1 MKSKLP
7 YIYIVDDNV
16 LTLKILRKNLMKVID
31 CKVRTFIKASE
42 CLRITE
48 LREPSLIISDYY
60 LTKEAEP
67 SFNGDRLLSELKEK
81 HPSIPVI
88 MYSSSNDTK
97 LIVDVISH
105 GAKNFIPSDI
115 NLVKKVT
122 KETSSYLEK
131 QAIFSKKHTLKTV
144 AIILFLIMSIVIA
157 RLTNYQYASVAFLII
172 LLVFIL
178 KGYVFKKK

>member
-16 LTLKILRKNLMKVID
+16 LTLKILRKNLMKGVG

-42 CLRITE
+42 CLRITG

-60 LTKEAEP
+60 LTKETEP

-81 HPSIPVI
+81 HPSVPVI

-105 GAKNFIPSDI
+105 GAKNFIRSDI
-115 NLVKKVT
+115 NLVNRIT
-122 KETSSYLEK
+122 KETSSYLQK
-131 QAIFSKKHTLKTV
+131 QAFFSKKYTLKTF
-144 AIILFLIMSIVIA
+144 AIIIFLIMLIIVA
-157 RLTNYQYASVAFLII
+157 ALTNYQYSSVVFLII
-172 LLVFIL
+172 LLVFIF
-178 KGYVFKKK
+178 KEYVFNKK